1 MADWSAST
9 GCGWGDGMGSS
20 APTTAGQR
28 LGNIALWAMTIL
40 VLAFLILP
48 ILVIVPLS
56 FSAGSF
62 LTFPLPGL
70 SAQWYGELLGSER
83 WLSSLRNSLVVA
95 GATTVL
101 ATGLGTLAALGLA
114 RARFPGRPFVMGLL
128 ISPMVVPDVIVAV
141 GVYFFYALLG
151 LTGSLV
157 GLTLAHTALAVPF
170 VVITVSATLHGFDL
184 NLSRAAAS
192 LGAGPITAF
201 FRITLPL
208 ILPGVVS
215 GALLA
220 FVTSFDEVV
229 VALFLTGP
237 QERTLPRQMFDGI
250 RENISPVIAA
260 AATLLIVLAALL
272 MVAVELLRRRG
283 KRLRGLR

>member
-1 MADWSAST
+1 MPPHASA
-9 GCGWGDGMGSS
+9 
-20 APTTAGQR
+20 AQR
-28 LGNIALWAMTIL
+28 LWHYTLWAICAL

-70 SAQWYGELLGSER
+70 SLRWYEEFFTSAPWQL
-83 WLSSLRNSLVVA
+83 SLRNSLIVA
-95 GATTVL
+95 SAATVGATL
-101 ATGLGTLAALGLA
+101 LGTLASLGLT
-114 RARFPGRPFVMGLL
+114 RAHIPGRTLVMGLIL
-128 ISPMVVPDVIVAV
+128 SPMVVPLVIVGV
-141 GVYFFYALLG
+141 GVYFFYAPFG

-170 VVITVSATLHGFDL
+170 VVVTVSATLQGFDP
-184 NLSRAAAS
+184 NQARAGAS
-192 LGAGPITAF
+192 LGASPAVVF

-208 ILPGVVS
+208 ILPGVIS
-215 GALLA
+215 GALFA

-237 QERTLPRQMFDGI
+237 QERTLPRQMFNGI
-250 RENISPVIAA
+250 RENISPVITAA
-260 AATLLIVLAALL
+260 ASLLILISVLMLSAL
-272 MVAVELLRRRG
+272 ELLRRRNE
-283 KRLRGLR
+283 RLRGIRN

>member
-1 MADWSAST
+1 MSLPPYASPLERAWHVT
-9 GCGWGDGMGSS
+9 
-20 APTTAGQR
+20 
-28 LGNIALWAMTIL
+28 LWAIAIL
-40 VLAFLILP
+40 VLGFLILP

-56 FSAGSF
+56 FSSGSF
-62 LTFPLPGL
+62 LSFPLPGL
-70 SAQWYGELLGSER
+70 SLRWYHELLGSER
-83 WLSSLRNSLVVA
+83 WLSSLRNSVVVA
-95 GATTVL
+95 CASTIL
-101 ATGLGTLAALGLA
+101 ATILGTLAALGLQ
-114 RARFPGRPFVMGLL
+114 RARFPGSSLVLALL
-128 ISPMVVPDVIVAV
+128 ISPMVVPLVIVAV
-141 GVYFFYALLG
+141 GVYFFYAPFG

-157 GLTLAHTALAVPF
+157 GLTLAHTALASPF
-170 VVITVSATLHGFDL
+170 VVITVSATLQGFDT

-192 LGAGPITAF
+192 LGAGPTLAF

-215 GALLA
+215 GALFA

-260 AATLLIVLAALL
+260 AATLLIVLSVAL
-272 MVAVELLRRRG
+272 MTVMEALRRRG
-283 KRLRGLR
+283 ERLRGLQ

>member
-1 MADWSAST
+1 MSLPPYASPPERIWHVT
-9 GCGWGDGMGSS
+9 
-20 APTTAGQR
+20 
-28 LGNIALWAMTIL
+28 LWAIAVL
-40 VLAFLILP
+40 VLGFLILP

-56 FSAGSF
+56 FNSGSF
-62 LTFPLPGL
+62 LSFPMPGL
-70 SAQWYGELLGSER
+70 SLRWYHELLGSER
-83 WLSSLRNSLVVA
+83 WLSSLRNSVVVA
-95 GATTVL
+95 CAATVL
-101 ATGLGTLAALGLA
+101 ATVLGTLAALGLQ
-114 RARFPGRPFVMGLL
+114 RARFPGSSVVLALL
-128 ISPMVVPDVIVAV
+128 ISPMVVPLVIVAV
-141 GVYFFYALLG
+141 GVYFFYAPFG

-157 GLTLAHTALAVPF
+157 GLTLAHTALASPF
-170 VVITVSATLHGFDL
+170 VVITVSATLQGFDT

-192 LGAGPITAF
+192 LGAGPATAF

-215 GALLA
+215 GALFA

-260 AATLLIVLAALL
+260 AATLLIVLSIAL
-272 MVAVELLRRRG
+272 MTVMEALRRRG
-283 KRLRGLR
+283 ERLRGLR